1 MTIHWNMIIDTNHWN
16 NDYQVNGYQA
26 CGFLMRIFEM
36 GEFTVRDLSSG
47 KLELCANWTVT
58 SFTPW

>member
-1 MTIHWNMIIDTNHWN
+1 MIIDTNHWN